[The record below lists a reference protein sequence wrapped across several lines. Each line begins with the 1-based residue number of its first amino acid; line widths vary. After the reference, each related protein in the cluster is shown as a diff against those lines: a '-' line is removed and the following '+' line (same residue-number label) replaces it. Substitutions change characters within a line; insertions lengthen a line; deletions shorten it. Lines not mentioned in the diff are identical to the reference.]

1 MDRNDF
7 DKLDITG
14 QINYINGELIK
25 GSTLTKICK
34 NINIG
39 RTTIRDR
46 FVKGGYVFNKE
57 KNQYIKDSNDKSNS
71 KIIHEKHIVSSNNS
85 KAVIEFN
92 SIKNDLLQLIEN
104 KEDILKIVNE
114 YKNKSKVID
123 IPELNIN
130 DIPSNMQKDITTR
143 SLKIYDPIYK
153 LFNNLCNKYSSIKKQ
168 DLISLALLEFCNKY
182 KK

>member
-1 MDRNDF
+1 MNRAEF
-7 DKLDITG
+7 DKLDFTG
-14 QINYINGELIK
+14 QVNYINEELIK
-25 GSTLTKICK
+25 GLTLTKICK

-46 FVKGGYVFNKE
+46 FVKDGYSFSKE
-57 KNQYIKDSNDKSNS
+57 KNQYLKDSNDKSNC
-71 KIIHEKHIVSSNNS
+71 KVIHENNIVQNNKS

-92 SIKNDLLQLIEN
+92 SIKNDLLQLLEN
-104 KEDILKIVNE
+104 KDDILKIVKE